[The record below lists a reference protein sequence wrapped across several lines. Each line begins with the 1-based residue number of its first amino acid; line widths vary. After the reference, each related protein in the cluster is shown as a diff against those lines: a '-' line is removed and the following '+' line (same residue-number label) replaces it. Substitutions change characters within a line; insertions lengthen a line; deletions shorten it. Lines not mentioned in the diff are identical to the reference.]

1 MRVSDVM
8 SREFVTSSA
17 VQICRQGKRKRGW
30 TIKAILYIKMK
41 WVFVR
46 FCLFVLYTNPHF
58 WSDLNRT
65 SHTSPPSSGGGRRV
79 CMDPQCSTFPTFS
92 VSFLASGCCILLR
105 RWLRAPG
112 SPPKPL
118 YPWFRNACVWH
129 HGRDVC
135 RITTQACQ
143 RTQSRACLCC

>member
-30 TIKAILYIKMK
+30 KIKATLYINMK
-41 WVFVR
+41 WFFVR
-46 FCLFVLYTNPHF
+46 FCLFVPYTNPHF

-79 CMDPQCSTFPTFS
+79 CFDPQYSTFPTFS
-92 VSFLASGCCILLR
+92 VSFLASWCCILRR
-105 RWLRAPG
+105 RWLPAPG
-112 SPPKPL
+112 SSPRPL
-118 YPWFRNACVWH
+118 YPWFRNACVWR

-143 RTQSRACLCC
+143 PTQSRACLCC